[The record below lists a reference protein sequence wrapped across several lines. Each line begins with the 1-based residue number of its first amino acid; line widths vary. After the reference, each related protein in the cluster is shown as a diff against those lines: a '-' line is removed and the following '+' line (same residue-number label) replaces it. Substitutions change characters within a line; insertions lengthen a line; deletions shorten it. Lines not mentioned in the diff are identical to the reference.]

1 MRQLGGGRGDP
12 LPNLTSLA
20 ALSFPTGLG
29 KGLLQVWRSRW
40 RWHPGLPLRT
50 RGCAHLPFLR
60 PGPPHRCPCCLLC
73 SLHRQPVATRGPLIL
88 GHEAARSVLAAL
100 SQDFSGCLAT
110 SPRPCCGGGYS
121 HPCPLRLGPG
131 RAAAPLSRPPRATW
145 CPPHLEHLSR
155 AMPPLPPHGRLL
167 ASRQDLPLLEN
178 CPLAPVPEP
187 ECPQKKDERTP
198 PRSPLPLL
206 SLGRKKSR
214 RGPRSVEG
222 TSAHD
227 PPPTPS

>member
-1 MRQLGGGRGDP
+1 MEVAPRAASEDAGLCPPALPAPRSSPP
-12 LPNLTSLA
+12 LPLLWALFA
-20 ALSFPTGLG
+20 AP
-29 KGLLQVWRSRW
+29 
-40 RWHPGLPLRT
+40 
-50 RGCAHLPFLR
+50 
-60 PGPPHRCPCCLLC
+60 
-73 SLHRQPVATRGPLIL
+73 
-88 GHEAARSVLAAL
+88 AARGHQGASDIRPRGSAERAG
-100 SQDFSGCLAT
+100 SSESGFQRL
-110 SPRPCCGGGYS
+110 PRHQPCPCCGGGYS

-187 ECPQKKDERTP
+187 ERPQKKDERTP

-222 TSAHD
+222 TSAHA